1 MTLTVSASTIAA
13 AEQNLPAV
21 HQQLWQD
28 SRQTFPLAHAALER
42 VAQQAKADGVK
53 AIVLPIDLSDLEGYT
68 LERYSLEIKS
78 FRFSDALWQ
87 LAVKIHGVTFAS
99 RLCHQVAAFTPT
111 PAGLDAYEQFT
122 HAANQ
127 VLCQVAGLTDC

>member
-1 MTLTVSASTIAA
+1 MTLILSASTIAA
-13 AEQNLPAV
+13 ATQHLPAV
-21 HQQLWQD
+21 SQQLWQD

-42 VAQQAKADGVK
+42 VAQQAKADGAK
-53 AIVLPIDLSDLEGYT
+53 AIVLPTDLTHLEGYS

-78 FRFSDALWQ
+78 FRFSDALWR
-87 LAVKIHGVTFAS
+87 LASDIYEVTFAS

-111 PAGLDAYEQFT
+111 SAGMKAYAKFT
-122 HAANQ
+122 SPANQ